1 MTTPAPTLR
10 TQMTERLE
18 KLSAEFARGQERLSQ
33 LEAEAAQLRQTMLR
47 ISGAIQVLEEELGAK
62 APDAA
67 GDG

>member
-1 MTTPAPTLR
+1 
-10 TQMTERLE
+10 MTERLE
-18 KLSAEFARGQERLSQ
+18 KLRAEFARGQEKLSQ
-33 LEAEAAQLRQTMLR
+33 LEAEAAQLRQTILR

>member
-1 MTTPAPTLR
+1 MTDPSPTLR

-18 KLSAEFARGQERLSQ
+18 KLRAEFARGQEKLSQ

-47 ISGAIQVLEEELGAK
+47 ISGAIQVLEEELGPT
-62 APDAA
+62 APDNP

>member
-1 MTTPAPTLR
+1 MTDPSPTLR

-18 KLSAEFARGQERLSQ
+18 KLRAEFARGQENLSQ
-33 LEAEAAQLRQTMLR
+33 LEAEAAQLRQTILR